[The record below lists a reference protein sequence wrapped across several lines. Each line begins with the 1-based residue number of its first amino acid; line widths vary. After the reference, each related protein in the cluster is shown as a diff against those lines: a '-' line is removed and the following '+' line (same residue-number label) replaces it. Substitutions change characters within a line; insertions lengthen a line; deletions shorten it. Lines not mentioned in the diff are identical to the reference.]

1 MAGQEMIKMPMRKF
15 TYLYILGEIIERIHL
30 SPSELGFTRV
40 RHFEMA
46 EVG

>member
-1 MAGQEMIKMPMRKF
+1 MMKMPMRKF
-15 TYLYILGEIIERIHL
+15 THLYMLREVIERIYL